1 VTVAEVVLQIVLSI
15 VLTAAVVRRDERRL
29 GAEQL
34 ARAWNYASFWTAV
47 VVFGP
52 LCIPVHFLRVRR
64 SVAGLGLGLLWMVAV
79 FAALAGGGA
88 LVGELLS

>member
-15 VLTAAVVRRDERRL
+15 VLTAGAVRRDERWL
-29 GAEQL
+29 SEEQL
-34 ARAWNYASFWTAV
+34 ARAWNDASFWTAV

-64 SVAGLGLGLLWMVAV
+64 SVGGFALGLSWMLAVLLAI
-79 FAALAGGGA
+79 A
-88 LVGELLS
+88 ELTP